1 MAQSVKS
8 LLHKNEALS
17 LDHQHPCEKLGMA
30 VCIYNSS
37 PEESNTE
44 GFLELAGQ
52 QTQWEMLSQKWV
64 GEQLRKIVY
73 VDLWLEYTHL
83 NTQMHIHNKLKK
95 VVKKK

>member
-8 LLHKNEALS
+8 LLHNNEALS
-17 LDHQHPCEKLGMA
+17 LDHQHPCEKLDMA
-30 VCIYNSS
+30 VRIYNSS
-37 PEESNTE
+37 PGESNTE

-73 VDLWLEYTHL
+73 VDLWLLHAHTPEYTDAH
-83 NTQMHIHNKLKK
+83 TQ
-95 VVKKK
+95 